1 MTAEIICVG
10 TELLLGDIVNTNAQF
25 ISRQLSAL
33 GISVY
38 NQQVVG
44 DNPERLRQAATIAKQ
59 RSDIVIYSG
68 GLGPTEDDLTKQT
81 VASVYNDKLVFN
93 QKICDD
99 IRDYFSRTGRT
110 MTGNNKRQAYVPER
124 GRFLENSF
132 GTAPGIVFIDGEKLA
147 ILMPGVP
154 REMKPMMEHQV
165 IPMLSKLVQGA
176 IVSRYIKVIGI
187 GESALED
194 KIHLL
199 LDGENPTAALY
210 ANEGEVTIRIT
221 ALAHEKSVADAM
233 LDKLYEKIDSE
244 IHNYI
249 YGVDVDNIESVIV
262 KKLRFLNKTVATAES
277 CTGGLLSSRITS
289 VSGASE
295 VFSLG
300 ACTYSNEQK
309 HDVLGVSE
317 EDIETYTAVSSPV
330 ACQMAQGVREKSG
343 ADYAIAT
350 TGYAGPGG
358 GTPQEPVG
366 TVYIAV
372 ATKDKTFVKKC
383 SFSGTRQRITYLA
396 SQSALDL
403 LRCVI
408 DNLPC
413 DGARIID
420 VDTGNIKEEPEEKT
434 NKKRGILKAFL
445 VFILLIALSLGI
457 AFGYLW
463 FKYDGNIK
471 LPQFN
476 FASITQ
482 TITEKVNGLIH
493 KEPQSLSMV
502 LEKRQS
508 SDFFSNGFEKSTV
521 KMVANLHSQNQNIE
535 GWLTFKNSR
544 KEFPIF
550 KNYETVEDGGV
561 FLLSDSYINDYK
573 YISGFTSENIFDFT
587 DLNSVRENSA
597 FVLFDENGWK
607 DFQIFAVGTF
617 SSDDLDKLSMA
628 KDKQEFIVE
637 VRARSI
643 FDVDVIVNDSNKIL
657 SLVQDVGKNEY
668 VVAFAIE
675 GNRNVFPSVDTKSV
689 ALYSDWYMKKTGL
702 TNENAIDA
710 ILYAQEVYDRD
721 NWRSSPV
728 EDLIISPSYPPISWP
743 DESSSSQ
750 SGISSTIS
758 GKPTVSPSPKPSI
771 DPVKPPKPTEAP
783 KPTVAPKPTN
793 VPKPTVE
800 PTPTE
805 EPKPTEPP
813 KPTEKPEPT
822 PVPGE
827 EILTVTMNG
836 QVVSGPATQILSQIV
851 AIEMSSSW
859 NPEALKAQAVATHTF
874 LEYEYNRGV
883 AAPVVSG
890 RTSPSQRVVDA
901 VSQVSDQI
909 ITIGGR
915 PAYAPYCAS
924 VAGRTNPPSQVWGTN
939 HSHLQSVESKYDS
952 QSPGFEKVYTVSL
965 EQMKGILE
973 ERLNITLDEEDAENW
988 FSVVDYTDG
997 GYVRRMKVGDATTY
1011 IAENGNTRN
1020 ITGYY
1025 FATDIMADAGIPLRS
1040 AAFTINYADGN
1051 FTIVTQGYGHG
1062 VGMSQWGAQLYA
1074 QNEGWSYSQILNHY
1088 YTGVTIQSIK

>member
-25 ISRQLSAL
+25 ISRKLSEL

-68 GLGPTEDDLTKQT
+68 GLGPTDDDITKQT

-93 QKICDD
+93 QRICDN
-99 IRDYFSRTGRT
+99 IQDYFKHTGRV
-110 MTGNNKRQAYVPER
+110 MTENNKRQAYVPER
-124 GRFLENSF
+124 GRFLENNY

-154 REMKPMMEHQV
+154 KEMRNMMEHQV
-165 IPMLSKLVQGA
+165 MPMLSKLVQGA
-176 IVSRYIKVIGI
+176 IVSRYIKVVGI
-187 GESALED
+187 GESALEE

-199 LDGENPTAALY
+199 LEGENPTAALY

-221 ALAHEKSVADAM
+221 ALAQEKSIANDM
-233 LDKLYEKIDSE
+233 LDKLYEKIDSV
-244 IHNYI
+244 IHKYI

-262 KKLRFLNKTVATAES
+262 NKLKFLNKSVATAES

-295 VFSLG
+295 VFSIG

-309 HDVLGVSE
+309 HNVLGVSE
-317 EDIETYTAVSSPV
+317 KDLEIYTAVSSPV
-330 ACQMAQGVREKSG
+330 VCQMAQGIRKKSG
-343 ADYAIAT
+343 ADYAVAT
-350 TGYAGPGG
+350 TGYAGPSG

-366 TVYIAV
+366 TVYVAV
-372 ATKDKTFVKKC
+372 ATRDKTFVKKC

-396 SQSALDL
+396 TQNALDL

-408 DNLPC
+408 DNLHC
-413 DGARIID
+413 DSSRIID
-420 VDTGNIKEEPEEKT
+420 DYTDDFKEELEEKPK
-434 NKKRGILKAFL
+434 KKRGFFKAVL
-445 VFILLIALSLGI
+445 AFISLIALSLVI

-463 FKYDGNIK
+463 LKHDGNLK
-471 LPQFN
+471 LNKVDYP
-476 FASITQ
+476 SIVH
-482 TITEKVNGLIH
+482 TITSKVNSVIH
-493 KEPQSLSMV
+493 KAPKSLDTI
-502 LEKRQS
+502 LTNRQS
-508 SDFFSNGFEKSTV
+508 NDFFSSGFEKSTV
-521 KMVANLHSQNQNIE
+521 KMIANLGSQNPNIH
-535 GWLTFKNSR
+535 GWMTFKNSK

-573 YISGFTSENIFDFT
+573 YVSGFTVENIFDFT
-587 DLNSVRENSA
+587 NLNSIRENSS
-597 FVLFDENGWK
+597 FVLFDDNGWK

-617 SSDDLDKLSMA
+617 SSNELDKLYMT

-643 FDVDVIVNDSNKIL
+643 FDVDIIVNDSNKII
-657 SLVQDVGKNEY
+657 SLVQDAGKNKY
-668 VVAFAIE
+668 AVAFAIE

-689 ALYSDWYMKKTGL
+689 AIYSDWYMKKTGL
-702 TNENAIDA
+702 TNENAADA

-721 NWRSSPV
+721 NWHSWPV
-728 EDLIISPSYPPISWP
+728 EELLDSPSYPTTSIPSENNSVHIG
-743 DESSSSQ
+743 SSSNVIEKPAVSQ
-750 SGISSTIS
+750 SS
-758 GKPTVSPSPKPSI
+758 KPNSDSVNPNNPAEIPKPI
-771 DPVKPPKPTEAP
+771 
-783 KPTVAPKPTN
+783 APKPTN
-793 VPKPTVE
+793 T
-800 PTPTE
+800 PTPPAET
-805 EPKPTEPP
+805 
-813 KPTEKPEPT
+813 KPTEKPDLTPT
-822 PVPGE
+822 PGE

-874 LEYEYNRGV
+874 IEYEYNRGV
-883 AAPVVSG
+883 KAPSVSG
-890 RTSPSQRVVDA
+890 RTSPSQRIVNA
-901 VSQVSDQI
+901 VSQVSNQI

-924 VAGRTNPPSQVWGTN
+924 VSGRTNPPSQVWGTN
-939 HSHLQSVESKYDS
+939 HSHLQSVESKYDY
-952 QSPGFEKVYTVSL
+952 QSPGFEKVYTISL

-973 ERLNITLDEEDAENW
+973 ERLNITLDEEQAENW